1 MGLENNPLENS
12 ERVLPQ
18 QILQPSDSSDDEE
31 ENEADFAP
39 SGYALLPRHLF

>member
-39 SGYALLPRHLF
+39 SGYAPLPRNLF